1 MQLNGQKKP
10 WRHGGRLNAE
20 SLCVARM
27 QCNSRHDEQLSQ
39 RSTSVPHHDMT
50 TKPHTCLI
58 TFTNQHELN
67 MPDMFL
73 FPRRTFYKACW
84 MPQLSQTN
92 ATINHAM
99 DLTRRSAQRL
109 NTAPNHGR
117 APFNAGQRGHQENTG
132 LTIRK
137 FLRFTANRGCW
148 AGFSAPGASESLIS
162 VPAHPVSSLLIL
174 ISGKR
179 RGWRAGHVAYTPCTF
194 SSPTPRFFFKIRLFG
209 LVFSTTVVQS
219 MARRGRGREEGGERP
234 KSSGNR
240 EEAGRGEGREA
251 RQGRTGRGWGMLKGT

>member
-1 MQLNGQKKP
+1 MPSHSVL
-10 WRHGGRLNAE
+10 HACNAIH
-20 SLCVARM
+20 AM
-27 QCNSRHDEQLSQ
+27 MKQLSQ

-50 TKPHTCLI
+50 TKPHTCLM
-58 TFTNQHELN
+58 TFTNQHVLN
-67 MPDMFL
+67 MPDIFL

-137 FLRFTANRGCW
+137 FLRFAANRGCW

-162 VPAHPVSSLLIL
+162 VPAHLESSDTRKTQVSQFGNSCVLQQIAAVGLDFL
-174 ISGKR
+174 HQVLA
-179 RGWRAGHVAYTPCTF
+179 RA
-194 SSPTPRFFFKIRLFG
+194 
-209 LVFSTTVVQS
+209 
-219 MARRGRGREEGGERP
+219 
-234 KSSGNR
+234 
-240 EEAGRGEGREA
+240 
-251 RQGRTGRGWGMLKGT
+251 